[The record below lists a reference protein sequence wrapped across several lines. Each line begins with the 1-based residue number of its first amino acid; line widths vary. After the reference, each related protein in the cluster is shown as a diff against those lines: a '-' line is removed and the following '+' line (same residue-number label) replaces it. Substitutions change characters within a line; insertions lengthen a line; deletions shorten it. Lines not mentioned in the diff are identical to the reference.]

1 MEKIRRVP
9 GFSLP
14 ELLVMVG
21 IVTIMASVALPS
33 LLGAIQNSDFN
44 AAVRQTAGDARLARS
59 LAVSRGDRYRIH
71 MGRDAAIGIPT
82 LNNSYRV
89 ERRNPV
95 SGWPPSTA
103 NMATSPDVISN
114 WQDVSSLYR
123 GVSIQSVLDGAST
136 AIDGAIFNSTG
147 ASVDSSNALRA
158 VNITLHKPDGTTK
171 VIQVDPAGNVRV
183 P

>member
-1 MEKIRRVP
+1 MEKTRPIR

-21 IVTIMASVALPS
+21 IATIMAAAAMPY
-33 LLGAIQNSDFN
+33 LLTAVQNSEFN
-44 AAVRQTAGDARLARS
+44 AAVRQIAGDARLARS

-71 MGRDAAIGIPT
+71 AGGDAAIGDPT

-95 SGWPPSTA
+95 SGWPATTA
-103 NMATSPDVISN
+103 NMATSADVLNN
-114 WQDVSSLYR
+114 WQDVSTHYR
-123 GVSIQSVLDGAST
+123 GVTIQSVLDGGLT
-136 AIDGAIFNSTG
+136 AVDGPIFNSTG